1 MTWRYSAKH
10 EEVKKARNLV
20 SEAWLVEKLNR
31 MTEEVRFS
39 VGKHATVK
47 GRKTRENKS
56 FAKSAGKGSAVRNR
70 ETNRWSK
77 ARESEELMVIGELKA
92 CRKRQRLWVTN
103 NGLER
108 RENE

>member
-20 SEAWLVEKLNR
+20 SEAWLVETLNR

-56 FAKSAGKGSAVRNR
+56 FAKSAGKGSAARNR
-70 ETNRWSK
+70 GKNGWSK
-77 ARESEELMVIGELKA
+77 ARQSEERMVIGELKSLSKTPEIA
-92 CRKRQRLWVTN
+92 
-103 NGLER
+103 G
-108 RENE
+108 NE

>member
-10 EEVKKARNLV
+10 DEVKKARNLV
-20 SEAWLVEKLNR
+20 SEAWLVETLNR

-39 VGKHATVK
+39 EVNMRQE
-47 GRKTRENKS
+47 RKTRENKS
-56 FAKSAGKGSAVRNR
+56 FAKSAGIGSAVRNR
-70 ETNRWSK
+70 ERNRWSK

-92 CRKRQRLWVTN
+92 CRKRQRLRVTN
-103 NGLER
+103 NGRER

>member
-20 SEAWLVEKLNR
+20 SEAWLVETLNR

-56 FAKSAGKGSAVRNR
+56 FAKNR
-70 ETNRWSK
+70 
-77 ARESEELMVIGELKA
+77 GERISGEKQ
-92 CRKRQRLWVTN
+92 RKRIAGQKRGKVKN
-103 NGLER
+103 
-108 RENE
+108 

>member
-10 EEVKKARNLV
+10 DEVKKARNLV
-20 SEAWLVEKLNR
+20 SEAWLVETLNR

-39 VGKHATVK
+39 EVNMRQE
-47 GRKTRENKS
+47 RKTRENKS
-56 FAKSAGKGSAVRNR
+56 FAKSAGIGSAVRNR
-70 ETNRWSK
+70 ERNRWSK

-103 NGLER
+103 NGREK

>member
-10 EEVKKARNLV
+10 DEVKKARNLV
-20 SEAWLVEKLNR
+20 SEAWLVETLNR

-39 VGKHATVK
+39 EVNMRQE
-47 GRKTRENKS
+47 RKTRENKS

-103 NGLER
+103 NGRER

>member
-39 VGKHATVK
+39 MGKHATVK
-47 GRKTRENKS
+47 GRKTREIS
-56 FAKSAGKGSAVRNR
+56 HSQ
-70 ETNRWSK
+70 K
-77 ARESEELMVIGELKA
+77 ARGKD
-92 CRKRQRLWVTN
+92 QR
-103 NGLER
+103 
-108 RENE
+108 

>member
-10 EEVKKARNLV
+10 DEVKKARNLV
-20 SEAWLVEKLNR
+20 SEAWLVETLNR

-39 VGKHATVK
+39 EVNMRQE
-47 GRKTRENKS
+47 RKTRENKS
-56 FAKSAGKGSAVRNR
+56 FAKSAGIGSAVRNR
-70 ETNRWSK
+70 ERNRWSK

-103 NGLER
+103 NGRER